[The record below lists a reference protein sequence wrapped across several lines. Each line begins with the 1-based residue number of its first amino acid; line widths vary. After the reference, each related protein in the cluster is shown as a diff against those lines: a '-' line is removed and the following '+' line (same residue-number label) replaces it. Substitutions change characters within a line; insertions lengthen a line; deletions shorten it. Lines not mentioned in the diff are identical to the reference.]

1 MDFNNVVQR
10 YDVRYCL
17 IDDGDALRQARLKF
31 GGTLIRMA
39 FLCNWS
45 PQYHWKLENGEVK
58 TLTEEAAL
66 KIVAALT
73 RLAEEVRAS

>member
-1 MDFNNVVQR
+1 MKFEIVQR

-17 IDDGDALRQARLKF
+17 VDDGDALRRARLEL
-31 GGTLIRMA
+31 GGTLVRMA

-58 TLTEEAAL
+58 TLTEETAL
-66 KIVAALT
+66 KIVAAVE
-73 RLAEEVRAS
+73 RLAGEVGAK